1 MPELA
6 LCAADLP
13 HGDQPMHGN
22 GLRGPRR
29 FMALFTWAVG
39 CGLEGGGGV
48 ADVVISH
55 RSGHSGLNHTWP
67 PV

>member
-22 GLRGPRR
+22 GLRDPRR

-39 CGLEGGGGV
+39 CGLEGGGG
-48 ADVVISH
+48 
-55 RSGHSGLNHTWP
+55 
-67 PV
+67 